1 MFDQV
6 GKKREAE
13 KILYTTT
20 KKSISSSIIKS
31 CCHIGLTVE
40 RKIMDNS
47 RELQNAR
54 VSLAIRNIREGI
66 KLMKKYGLTLTEKEK
81 AIIIGK

>member
-1 MFDQV
+1 
-6 GKKREAE
+6 
-13 KILYTTT
+13 
-20 KKSISSSIIKS
+20 
-31 CCHIGLTVE
+31 
-40 RKIMDNS
+40 MDNS